1 MTTPRIANRAKE
13 KKFVMDKISVPASDV
28 IPVLLAC
35 SQSKFEISRLI
46 AIGDLMG
53 KSDMADNFCDSD

>member
-1 MTTPRIANRAKE
+1 M
-13 KKFVMDKISVPASDV
+13 PASDV

-35 SQSKFEISRLI
+35 SQCKFEISRLI
-46 AIGDLMG
+46 AIGDPGG